1 MEALPGANPQNQAS
15 RRVYLAII
23 EKLRMFFNIPL
34 YLIDYEPVGIPA
46 CVMLYNIC
54 AKNAI
59 FL

>member
-1 MEALPGANPQNQAS
+1 MKALPGANPQNQAS
-15 RRVYLAII
+15 RRVYLGII

-34 YLIDYEPVGIPA
+34 YLIDCQPDKIQA
-46 CVMLYNIC
+46 SVMLYNIC